1 MKILSSKLDDYS
13 SSWNLSDFV
22 GFRMYFL
29 WFYGLCWAQFQRY
42 ASPKHRVEACGGT
55 CFSSNT
61 CGGMI
66 DVSEHSPS
74 YWPKNHTRI
83 LYDGCLFPS
92 FSYRIK
98 MKRSQRLPLQVS
110 SKNIKSKCLEIGKS
124 TGCCLDLFLKI
135 MPDVHWTNQKYRVA
149 KKNPTIW
156 WRSFFFFSF
165 LDTLPISPQFHHDL
179 TRGPITIHQP

>member
-1 MKILSSKLDDYS
+1 MVCHGEKSSRFPPSTRFLLSCDPLTWKYS
-13 SSWNLSDFV
+13 LPSWMIIRVLEIYLTLWGFGCIFYDSMVSV
-22 GFRMYFL
+22 GLNFKGTQARNIALKPAAGVRMTKDPL
-29 WFYGLCWAQFQRY
+29 WWL
-42 ASPKHRVEACGGT
+42 P
-55 CFSSNT
+55 
-61 CGGMI
+61 
-66 DVSEHSPS
+66 
-74 YWPKNHTRI
+74 
-83 LYDGCLFPS
+83 

-149 KKNPTIW
+149 KKKPTIW
-156 WRSFFFFSF
+156 WRSFFFSF

>member
-1 MKILSSKLDDYS
+1 MILWSLLGSISKVRKPETSCWSLRR
-13 SSWNLSDFV
+13 NMLFKQH
-22 GFRMYFL
+22 L
-29 WFYGLCWAQFQRY
+29 WWD
-42 ASPKHRVEACGGT
+42 
-55 CFSSNT
+55 
-61 CGGMI
+61 

-156 WRSFFFFSF
+156 WRSFFFLSF